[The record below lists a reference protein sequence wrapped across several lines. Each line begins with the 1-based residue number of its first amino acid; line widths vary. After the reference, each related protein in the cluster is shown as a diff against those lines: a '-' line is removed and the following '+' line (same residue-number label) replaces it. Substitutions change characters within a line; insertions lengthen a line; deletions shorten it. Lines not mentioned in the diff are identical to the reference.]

1 MSTRYRVIT
10 MVIGFALT
18 LGVSISPT
26 SVSAEVAMKSLGDYV
41 AERSGLARAGWD
53 PSTGISK
60 KAWASALADDSVKV
74 GKSGRA
80 FVIEPLLSEA
90 DMLGVTERAVPV
102 HTSISVAE
110 AFSLNSRPGSAHTI
124 FLDLNGHDVS
134 GSQWD
139 DNDIFGSSGAS
150 RKIPGYNIQGDS
162 NNYSTLERQ
171 NIIDMWSSVAE
182 DFAMF
187 DVNVT
192 TQTPSDSALDRTGA
206 GDAQFGVRVVVSNS
220 SNKVAQWCGCGGVA
234 FVGVFNHYAGLDSG
248 LGPDWSS
255 HSDYSPAFA
264 FSQSAMSGKT
274 LSDIVSHEAGHTL
287 GLSHDGG
294 ENVPSGGV
302 EDYYLGR
309 DGWAPIM
316 GAGYSQPLVQ
326 WSDGTY
332 TTANNQEDDLAV
344 MQTFGVD
351 LLADD
356 HGDASNAATPLGLDV
371 VATGVITTPADVDSF
386 SFVPLTNTVTV
397 SVALPARSPNVDVSL
412 VVTDSLGN
420 TIATA
425 NPNFSATTAI
435 LAEGLIASA
444 VVTVVPGATYYA
456 TIDGAGFG
464 PGTTTGYSDYGSIG
478 DYQITVLGEAIS
490 PTATP
495 TISGSAKVGRLL
507 TATIGV
513 WMSGTTLTP
522 QWLRNDQSISGATGT
537 TYKLKS
543 ADRGKRISV
552 RVTATKLGY
561 SPATVTSLKTSKVR
575 R

>member
-1 MSTRYRVIT
+1 

>member
-1 MSTRYRVIT
+1 

-53 PSTGISK
+53 PATGISR
-60 KAWASALADDSVKV
+60 KAWASALADETVKV

-80 FVIEPLLSEA
+80 FVIEPRLSEA
-90 DMLGVTERAVPV
+90 ELSAATERAVPV
-102 HTSISVAE
+102 HTGISLAN
-110 AFSLNSRPGSAHTI
+110 ALSLNSRPGSLRTI
-124 FLDLNGHDVS
+124 YLDVNGHDVT
-134 GSQWD
+134 GTAWD
-139 DNDIFGSSGAS
+139 DNDYFGSSGAS
-150 RKIPGYNIQGDS
+150 RKIPGYNIQGKS

-171 NIIDMWSSVAE
+171 RIVDMWSSVAE

-192 TQTPSDSALDRTGA
+192 TQAPSQSALDRTNVS
-206 GDAQFGVRVVVSNS
+206 DTQFGVRVVVSNS
-220 SNKVAQWCGCGGVA
+220 SNKVAQWCECGGVA
-234 FVGVFNHYAGLDSG
+234 FVGVFNHYPGLDLGS
-248 LGPDWSS
+248 GPDWSS
-255 HSDYSPAFA
+255 HRDYSTAFA
-264 FSQSAMSGKT
+264 FSQSGMTGKT
-274 LSDIVSHEAGHTL
+274 LSDIVSHEVGHTL

-294 ENVPSGGV
+294 DNLSGEGV
-302 EDYYLGR
+302 EDYYMGR

-316 GAGYSQPLVQ
+316 GAGYSRPLVQ

-344 MQTFGVD
+344 MQTFGVS

-356 HGDASNAATPLGLDV
+356 HGNASNAATPLALDV
-371 VATGVITTPADVDSF
+371 AATGVITTPTDVDSF

-397 SVALPARSPNVDVSL
+397 SVALPSRSPNVDVSL

-425 NPNFSATTAI
+425 NPNFSAESAI
-435 LAEGLIASA
+435 LADGLDASA
-444 VVTVVPGATYYA
+444 VVTVTPGETYYA
-456 TIDGAGFG
+456 AIDGAGFG
-464 PGTTTGYSDYGSIG
+464 PGTATGYSDYGSIG

-495 TISGSAKVGRLL
+495 TISGRAKVGRWL

-522 QWLRNDQSISGATGT
+522 QWLRNDQNISGATGT

>member
-1 MSTRYRVIT
+1 

-26 SVSAEVAMKSLGDYV
+26 SVSAEVAMKTLGQHV
-41 AERSGLARAGWD
+41 AEQSRLARAGWD

-60 KAWASALADDSVKV
+60 KAWASALADESVKI

-90 DMLGVTERAVPV
+90 DMRAATERAVPV
-102 HTSISVAE
+102 HTGISLAN
-110 AFSLNSRPGSAHTI
+110 ALSLNSRPGSLRTI
-124 FLDLNGHDVS
+124 YLDVNGHDVT
-134 GSQWD
+134 GTAWD
-139 DNDIFGSSGAS
+139 DNDYFGSSGAS

-192 TQTPSDSALDRTGA
+192 TQTPSQSALDRTNVF
-206 GDAQFGVRVVVSNS
+206 DTQFGVRVVVSNS
-220 SNKVAQWCGCGGVA
+220 SNKIAQWCGCGGVA
-234 FVGVFNHYAGLDSG
+234 WVGVFNHYPGLDAGS
-248 LGPDWSS
+248 GPDWSS
-255 HSDYSPAFA
+255 HRDYSTAFA
-264 FSQSAMSGKT
+264 FSQSGMTGKT
-274 LSDIVSHEAGHTL
+274 LSDIVSHEVGHTL

-332 TTANNQEDDLAV
+332 TTANNPEDDLAV

-356 HGDASNAATPLGLDV
+356 HGNASNAATPLALNV
-371 VATGVITTPADVDSF
+371 AATGVITTRADVDSF

-397 SVALPARSPNVDVSL
+397 SVALPSRSPNVDVSL

-425 NPNFSATTAI
+425 NPNFSPESAI
-435 LAEGLIASA
+435 LADGLDASA
-444 VVTVVPGATYYA
+444 VVTVTPGETYYA
-456 TIDGAGFG
+456 AIDGAGFG
-464 PGTTTGYSDYGSIG
+464 SGTTTGYSDYGSIG

-495 TISGSAKVGRLL
+495 TISGRAKVGRWL

-522 QWLRNDQSISGATGT
+522 QWLRNDQNISGATGT

>member
-1 MSTRYRVIT
+1 
-10 MVIGFALT
+10 
-18 LGVSISPT
+18 
-26 SVSAEVAMKSLGDYV
+26 
-41 AERSGLARAGWD
+41 
-53 PSTGISK
+53 
-60 KAWASALADDSVKV
+60 
-74 GKSGRA
+74 
-80 FVIEPLLSEA
+80 
-90 DMLGVTERAVPV
+90 
-102 HTSISVAE
+102 
-110 AFSLNSRPGSAHTI
+110 
-124 FLDLNGHDVS
+124 
-134 GSQWD
+134 
-139 DNDIFGSSGAS
+139 
-150 RKIPGYNIQGDS
+150 
-162 NNYSTLERQ
+162 
-171 NIIDMWSSVAE
+171 
-182 DFAMF
+182 
-187 DVNVT
+187 
-192 TQTPSDSALDRTGA
+192 
-206 GDAQFGVRVVVSNS
+206 
-220 SNKVAQWCGCGGVA
+220 
-234 FVGVFNHYAGLDSG
+234 
-248 LGPDWSS
+248 
-255 HSDYSPAFA
+255 
-264 FSQSAMSGKT
+264 MSGKT

-397 SVALPARSPNVDVSL
+397 SVVLPARSPNVDVSL

-420 TIATA
+420 TIATI

-435 LAEGLIASA
+435 LATGLDASA
-444 VVTVVPGATYYA
+444 DVTVVPGATYYA

-464 PGTTTGYSDYGSIG
+464 TGTTTGYSDYGSIG

-490 PTATP
+490 PSATP
-495 TISGSAKVGRLL
+495 TISGRAKVGRWL

-513 WMSGTTLTP
+513 WMPGTTLTQ

-552 RVTATKLGY
+552 RVDATKLGY

>member
-60 KAWASALADDSVKV
+60 RAWASALADDSVKV

-102 HTSISVAE
+102 HTSISLAN

-139 DNDIFGSSGAS
+139 DNSIFGSSGAS

-264 FSQSAMSGKT
+264 FSQSSMSGKT

-356 HGDASNAATPLGLDV
+356 HGNASNAATPLGLDV

-420 TIATA
+420 TIATI

-435 LAEGLIASA
+435 LATGLDASA
-444 VVTVVPGATYYA
+444 DVTVVPGATYYA

-464 PGTTTGYSDYGSIG
+464 TGTTTGYSDYGSIG

-490 PTATP
+490 PSATP
-495 TISGSAKVGRLL
+495 TISGRAKVGRWL

-513 WMSGTTLTP
+513 WMPGTILTQ
-522 QWLRNDQSISGATGT
+522 QWLRNGQSISGATGT

-552 RVTATKLGY
+552 RVDATKLGY